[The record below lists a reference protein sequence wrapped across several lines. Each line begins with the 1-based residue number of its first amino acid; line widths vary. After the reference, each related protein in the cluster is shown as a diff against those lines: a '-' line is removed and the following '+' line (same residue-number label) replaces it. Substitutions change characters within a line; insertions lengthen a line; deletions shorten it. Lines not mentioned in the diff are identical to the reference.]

1 MSFPAPGTTVGE
13 QTEPLAAARAHAA
26 ELLRA
31 HTVVIPDFPV
41 PGIQYID
48 YYRSVDRYP
57 DVRRAVLRCLELRYR
72 PMELDAVA
80 AIGGGGFGMGM
91 SLANE
96 LGLPFHSIRKAGDT
110 VHNALTASVGMN
122 YAQRR
127 LTLAADIVHPGSRVL
142 LVDDTL
148 ASGGT
153 ALGAVN
159 LLHKAGARVV
169 EAAVLFEITVKRGRD
184 ALDPVPVFSILA
196 DVGADD
202 VPVEL

>member
-1 MSFPAPGTTVGE
+1 MSSPAPGIAVGE
-13 QTEPLAAARAHAA
+13 EAEPLAVARARAA
-26 ELLRA
+26 ALLRA
-31 HTVVIPDFPV
+31 HAVVIPDFPV

-57 DVRRAVLRCLELRYR
+57 EVRRAVLRCLEIRYR
-72 PMELDAVA
+72 AMDLDAVA

-153 ALGAVN
+153 ALGAVD
-159 LLHKAGARVV
+159 LLHQAGARVV
-169 EAAVLFEITVKRGRD
+169 EAAVLFEITAKRGRD
-184 ALDPVPVFSILA
+184 TLDPLPVFSILA
-196 DVGADD
+196 DVCPDD
-202 VPVEL
+202 ALVEL